1 MPRATVRIGETDGQL
16 AAALDA
22 VRAELGLSDTFPPS
36 VEAEARAAVMSAAMP
51 DAQLLDLPFLTID
64 PAGARDLDQA
74 MQLERAGDGYR
85 VRYAIADVPAFVAPG
100 GAVDAEARGRGQSM
114 YPPDGRIPLHP
125 AVIGEDAASLLPD
138 EVRGAFVWDF
148 ALDARARVTSATVG
162 RARIRSR
169 RRYSYAQVQ
178 AELDAGRASDE
189 LVLLR
194 EIGLAR
200 IVLERERGGASLGS
214 ADQEI
219 TKAHGRYELVRR
231 RPLPV
236 EGWNAQLSLMTGM
249 AAARI
254 MLDGRIGILR
264 TMPPPGDS
272 AIERFRRQ
280 TTALGRPWPQGV
292 AYGEYLRMLDP
303 DDPQQLAILH
313 AAASL
318 FRGAGYTAFDGSVPD
333 GTIQAAI
340 AAPYAHTTA
349 PLRRL
354 VDRFSLLVCEALCSG
369 DSVPEWLRAALPTLP
384 PIMAASDAVASRLE
398 RGAISALEAAVLSGR
413 VGEEFEGTVISV
425 RADGGVLQLT
435 DPAVTARCEGS
446 LVAGVTVRATLITA
460 DIASGTVL
468 FRATG

>member
-1 MPRATVRIGETDGQL
+1 
-16 AAALDA
+16 
-22 VRAELGLSDTFPPS
+22 
-36 VEAEARAAVMSAAMP
+36 MP

-64 PAGARDLDQA
+64 PAGAKDLDQA
-74 MQLERAGDGYR
+74 MHLERAGHGYR

-100 GAVDAEARGRGQSM
+100 GAVDDEARRRGQSM

-138 EVRGAFVWDF
+138 AVRGAFVWDF
-148 ALDARARVTSATVG
+148 TLDAQARVVSVTLG

-169 RRYSYAQVQ
+169 RQYTYEQVQ
-178 AELDAGRASDE
+178 SELDAGSASED
-189 LVLLR
+189 LALLR

-200 IVLERERGGASLGS
+200 ILLERERGGASLGS
-214 ADQEI
+214 PDQEI
-219 TKAHGRYELVRR
+219 TAVHGRYELVRR

-236 EGWNAQLSLMTGM
+236 EDWNAQLSLMTGM

-264 TMPPPGDS
+264 TMPPPDDT
-272 AIERFRRQ
+272 ATELFRRQ
-280 TTALGRPWPQGV
+280 TAALGRPWPGGV

-318 FRGAGYTAFDGSVPD
+318 FRGAGYTAFDGSIPE
-333 GTIQAAI
+333 GTTQAAI

-354 VDRFSLLVCEALCSG
+354 VDRFCLLVCEALSSG
-369 DSVPEWLRAALPTLP
+369 AAVPEWLRAALPTLP
-384 PIMAASDAVASRLE
+384 PIMAASDALASRLE
-398 RGAISALEAAVLSGR
+398 RGTISALEAAVLSGR
-413 VGEEFEGTVISV
+413 VGEDFAATVISV
-425 RADGGVLQLT
+425 RDDGGVIQLT
-435 DPAVTARCEGS
+435 DPAVTARCEGK
-446 LVAGVTVRATLITA
+446 LIAGATVRATLVTA

-468 FRATG
+468 FRAVA